1 MIKKLGRNITI
12 INTIALFGVVLV
24 GGVSLF
30 LAQNILHN
38 AYKVEGISKDIVTVD
53 SIHTDAYRLVLSIHH
68 FLIDPDEVYSKEAI
82 ELISKIKKKVE
93 DYKSAELKE
102 LHNKG
107 KNLEIELLDVILKD
121 IRELKDVTQFFE
133 EFLRTKTFEKERLE
147 GLEEI
152 VYELENAT
160 RKINEVH
167 LDNIAQW
174 QRESLLTMWIIIIFY
189 VAFLTI
195 GLGSV
200 YAGHRLL
207 SKNVI
212 NPIKELASAT
222 IEFSEGTFD
231 KRVHTDSKTEIGLLY
246 KSFNKMADKIQEHHE
261 FLRRFNEELERKV
274 KERTHELQQANEQ
287 LRKAQDALIRTEK
300 IAAVGQVATGVTHE
314 IKTPLN
320 SLSINIQMLMK
331 EVKDKCGPDACKFY
345 EVANIIQYEVKRI
358 NNILDNFVGFA
369 KFPEPKFMLND
380 MNQIVKEVAMF
391 ISPAAKEAG
400 VTINLSLPEGIP
412 AFKFDRP
419 QIKEVLMNL
428 SQNAIHAMPHG
439 GVLKITTSMRNNT
452 VVTNVSDTGIGIP
465 DKNIDKI
472 FTLFFSTKDRGLGL
486 GLAIVQ
492 RIVEGHG
499 GKISC
504 SSKVG
509 EGTSFEIVLPI
520 ERG

>member
-24 GGVSLF
+24 GGISLF

-38 AYKVEGISKDIVTVD
+38 AYKVEGISKDIVTVN

-68 FLIDPDEVYSKEAI
+68 FLIDPDEVYSKEAL

-167 LDNIAQW
+167 LDKIAQW

-189 VAFLTI
+189 IAFLTI

-212 NPIKELASAT
+212 TPIKELASAT

-231 KRVHTDSKTEIGLLY
+231 KRVRTDSKTEIGLLY
-246 KSFNKMADKIQEHHE
+246 QSFNKMADKIQEHHE

-274 KERTHELQQANEQ
+274 KERTHELEDANEQ

-358 NNILDNFVGFA
+358 NDILDSFVGFA

-391 ISPAAKEAG
+391 ISPAAKEVG
-400 VTINLSLPEGIP
+400 VTINLSLSEGIP

>member
-68 FLIDPDEVYSKEAI
+68 FLIDQDEVYSKEAI

-102 LHNKG
+102 LHKG

-167 LDNIAQW
+167 LDKIAQW
-174 QRESLLTMWIIIIFY
+174 KRRSLLNMWIIIIFY
-189 VAFLTI
+189 VAFLII

-246 KSFNKMADKIQEHHE
+246 QSFNKMAEKIQEHHE

-274 KERTHELQQANEQ
+274 KERTQELQG
-287 LRKAQDALIRTEK
+287 AQNALIRAEK
-300 IAAVGQVATGVTHE
+300 IATVGQVATGVTHE

-320 SLSINIQMLMK
+320 SLSINIQILLK
-331 EVKDKCGPDACKFY
+331 EIKDKCGPNECGFY
-345 EVANIIQYEVKRI
+345 
-358 NNILDNFVGFA
+358 
-369 KFPEPKFMLND
+369 
-380 MNQIVKEVAMF
+380 
-391 ISPAAKEAG
+391 
-400 VTINLSLPEGIP
+400 
-412 AFKFDRP
+412 
-419 QIKEVLMNL
+419 
-428 SQNAIHAMPHG
+428 
-439 GVLKITTSMRNNT
+439 
-452 VVTNVSDTGIGIP
+452 
-465 DKNIDKI
+465 
-472 FTLFFSTKDRGLGL
+472 
-486 GLAIVQ
+486 
-492 RIVEGHG
+492 
-499 GKISC
+499 
-504 SSKVG
+504 
-509 EGTSFEIVLPI
+509 
-520 ERG
+520 

>member
-38 AYKVEGISKDIVTVD
+38 TYKVEGISKDIVTVA

-82 ELISKIKKKVE
+82 ELIPKIKKKVE

-102 LHNKG
+102 LHKG

-121 IRELKDVTQFFE
+121 IKELQDVTQFFE

-152 VYELENAT
+152 VYELERTT

-167 LDNIAQW
+167 LDKIAQW

-246 KSFNKMADKIQEHHE
+246 QSFNKMADKIQEHHE

-391 ISPAAKEAG
+391 ISPAAKEVG
-400 VTINLSLPEGIP
+400 VTINLSLSEGIP

-428 SQNAIHAMPHG
+428 SQNAVHAMPHG

>member
-1 MIKKLGRNITI
+1 MLRKLGRNITI

-38 AYKVEGISKDIVTVD
+38 AYKVEGISKDIVMVD

-68 FLIDPDEVYSKEAI
+68 FLIDPDEVYSKEAL

-93 DYKSAELKE
+93 DYKSTELKE
-102 LHNKG
+102 LHDRG

-167 LDNIAQW
+167 LDKIAQW

-189 VAFLTI
+189 VAFLII

-200 YAGHRLL
+200 YAGHGLL

-212 NPIKELASAT
+212 NPIKELAAAT
-222 IEFSEGTFD
+222 TEFSEGMFG
-231 KRVHTDSKTEIGLLY
+231 KRVHTNSKTEIGLLY
-246 KSFNKMADKIQEHHE
+246 QSFNKMAEKIQEHHE
-261 FLRRFNEELERKV
+261 LLRKFNEEMEKKV
-274 KERTHELQQANEQ
+274 RERTIELQEANEQ
-287 LRKAQDALIRTEK
+287 LQRTQSALIRAEK
-300 IAAVGQVATGVTHE
+300 IATTGEIATAVTHE

-320 SLSINIQMLMK
+320 SLAINIQMLLRDI
-331 EVKDKCGPDACKFY
+331 KDKCGTDECRFY
-345 EVANIIQYEVKRI
+345 ELANLIQYEVKRI

-369 KFPEPKFMLND
+369 KFPEPKFVLND

-400 VTINLSLPEGIP
+400 VTINLSLSEGIP

-439 GVLKITTSMRNNT
+439 GVLKITTSMRDNT

-465 DKNIDKI
+465 EKNIDKI
-472 FTLFFSTKDRGLGL
+472 FTPFFSTKDGGLGL

-492 RIVEGHG
+492 RIVENHNGR
-499 GKISC
+499 ISFQ
-504 SSKVG
+504 SKVG
-509 EGTSFEIVLPI
+509 EGTVFEIILPI
-520 ERG
+520 KED

>member
-38 AYKVEGISKDIVTVD
+38 AYKIEGISKDIVTID
-53 SIHTDAYRLVLSIHH
+53 SIHTDTYRLVLSIHH
-68 FLIDPDEVYSKEAI
+68 FLIDPDEVYSKEAL
-82 ELISKIKKKVE
+82 ESISKIKKKVE
-93 DYKSAELKE
+93 DYRSAELKE
-102 LHNKG
+102 LHEG

-121 IRELKDVTQFFE
+121 IKELKDVTQFFE

-152 VYELENAT
+152 VYELERTT

-167 LDNIAQW
+167 LDKIAQW

-212 NPIKELASAT
+212 NPIKELAAAT
-222 IEFSEGTFD
+222 TEFSEGMFG
-231 KRVHTDSKTEIGLLY
+231 KRVHTHSKTEIGLLY
-246 KSFNKMADKIQEHHE
+246 QSFNKMAEKIEEHNK
-261 FLRRFNEELERKV
+261 LLSSFNEELEKKV
-274 KERTHELQQANEQ
+274 RERTEALQATNEQ
-287 LRKAQDALIRTEK
+287 LRKTQNALIRTEK
-300 IAAVGQVATGVTHE
+300 IAAIGQIAAGVAHE
-314 IKTPLN
+314 VKNPLN
-320 SLSINIQMLMK
+320 SLSINIQMLLRDI
-331 EVKDKCGPDACKFY
+331 KDKCGPDKCRFY
-345 EVANIIQYEVKRI
+345 ELANLIQYEVKRI
-358 NNILDNFVGFA
+358 NDILDNFVGFA

-391 ISPAAKEAG
+391 ISPAAKEVG
-400 VTINLSLPEGIP
+400 VTINVSLSEGIP

-499 GKISC
+499 GKINC
-504 SSKVG
+504 GSKVG

>member
-1 MIKKLGRNITI
+1 
-12 INTIALFGVVLV
+12 
-24 GGVSLF
+24 
-30 LAQNILHN
+30 
-38 AYKVEGISKDIVTVD
+38 
-53 SIHTDAYRLVLSIHH
+53 
-68 FLIDPDEVYSKEAI
+68 
-82 ELISKIKKKVE
+82 
-93 DYKSAELKE
+93 
-102 LHNKG
+102 
-107 KNLEIELLDVILKD
+107 
-121 IRELKDVTQFFE
+121 
-133 EFLRTKTFEKERLE
+133 
-147 GLEEI
+147 
-152 VYELENAT
+152 
-160 RKINEVH
+160 
-167 LDNIAQW
+167 
-174 QRESLLTMWIIIIFY
+174 
-189 VAFLTI
+189 
-195 GLGSV
+195 
-200 YAGHRLL
+200 
-207 SKNVI
+207 
-212 NPIKELASAT
+212 
-222 IEFSEGTFD
+222 
-231 KRVHTDSKTEIGLLY
+231 
-246 KSFNKMADKIQEHHE
+246 
-261 FLRRFNEELERKV
+261 
-274 KERTHELQQANEQ
+274 
-287 LRKAQDALIRTEK
+287 
-300 IAAVGQVATGVTHE
+300 
-314 IKTPLN
+314 
-320 SLSINIQMLMK
+320 
-331 EVKDKCGPDACKFY
+331 
-345 EVANIIQYEVKRI
+345 YEVKRI

-400 VTINLSLPEGIP
+400 VTINLSLSEGIP

-439 GVLKITTSMRNNT
+439 GVLKITTSIRNNT